1 MLDLLQYRILRG
13 TIQWPMP
20 TCTYDTETDAETDTN
35 PTRREPES
43 MGTIRTERRI

>member
-20 TCTYDTETDAETDTN
+20 TYAHDTVTDAEADAN
-35 PTRREPES
+35 PSRPDPES
-43 MGTIRTERRI
+43 MGTIRTEWRI